1 MSDVSESTRRRRVW
15 SCIFFGLGIV
25 ALARPAT
32 AQEAETRANQT
43 KAIILEPVTVS
54 AERLTPVAGAAT
66 AVVSAEEVRDQ
77 QAKDVAEILKARV
90 PGVTGKR
97 IGGMHLDPMIRGLR
111 EDRLSVMTNG
121 TKIWGGG
128 PFRMDPPTSLLE
140 VEELEAIEVIKGPY
154 SVTRGPSS
162 IGGTINL
169 VTKQPKLSP
178 AWYAD
183 GSLGSLYA
191 SNYNGFATL
200 ASVSAGGPSL
210 AFRVSASYRDYQDY
224 ESGDGQ
230 RIQSGFQSQSV
241 SGSILW
247 QPHTHHRLRL
257 SVSRESDRDARFATL
272 PLHLEEDD
280 AYLGSVTYTIRKPLP
295 YVHSLEFTGYY
306 NYVHHRMNNEHKPH
320 RPGSGVGGGLRDGSG
335 PGNMDRTG
343 HPPSHNG
350 HMTDNGHDGHMMD
363 STHGDH
369 MTGNGHGSGHAG
381 HTHPVRRIV
390 FPLDARTFGG
400 RVQAN
405 MLPSFGGRLAIGGD
419 VYRLEREGTNHVS
432 FLSGTMAGMTRYFHV
447 WPDTHIVDGG
457 IFGEYDYRFAPQWRL
472 VVGTRVDFV
481 DAGAKPDTDTRL
493 AYQRFY
499 GTGADDVDAFET
511 NVSAN
516 GRLIYSPVSWL
527 DLFVGVGRA
536 VRTADATERYFA
548 LGPGP
553 GGFYV
558 GNPSLDPEESL
569 EVDIGLHAGW
579 GRLAVDGAVFY
590 NRIDDYILQYIVDD
604 QFPCPH
610 GPCNLRGFRN
620 IDHAA
625 LIGVDLGLSYAV
637 GEDLTVSGAFAY
649 VHGENEADNTALPEI
664 PPLEGR
670 LGVRYEHADWGV
682 WLHPTVRLVQGQH
695 RIDPAFGENTT
706 PGFVTADLSA
716 GWRFLGRHELTI
728 NVVNLFDKNYYE
740 HMTRENPFSGRE
752 VFEPGR
758 VVTVGI
764 RVRF

>member
-1 MSDVSESTRRRRVW
+1 MSDVSESARRRRVW
-15 SCIFFGLGIV
+15 SCIFLGLG
-25 ALARPAT
+25 AMLARPAI
-32 AQEAETRANQT
+32 AQEADTRTNQTRAIT
-43 KAIILEPVTVS
+43 LEPVTVS

-66 AVVSAEEVRDQ
+66 ALVSADEVRDH

-140 VEELEAIEVIKGPY
+140 VEEFEAIEVIKGPY

-169 VTKQPKLSP
+169 VTKQPELSP

-183 GSLGSLYA
+183 GSVGSLYA

-200 ASVSAGGPSL
+200 ASLSAGGPSL

-224 ESGDGQ
+224 DSGDGE

-241 SGSILW
+241 SGSVLW
-247 QPHTHHRLRL
+247 QPHTQHRLRL
-257 SVSRESDRDARFATL
+257 SVSRESDRDARFASL

-320 RPGSGVGGGLRDGSG
+320 RPGSGAGGGGRDGSG
-335 PGNMDRTG
+335 PGSMDRSG
-343 HPPSHNG
+343 HPR
-350 HMTDNGHDGHMMD
+350 GHDG
-363 STHGDH
+363 H
-369 MTGNGHGSGHAG
+369 MTGNGHDGPMMDDSHDAGHAG
-381 HTHPVRRIV
+381 HTHQVRRIV

-405 MLPSFGGRLAIGGD
+405 MLPSFGGRLAVGGD

-432 FLSGTMAGMTRYFHV
+432 FLSGAMAGMTRYFHV

-472 VVGTRVDFV
+472 VVGTRVDFA
-481 DAGAKPDTDTRL
+481 DAGAKPDVDTRL

-499 GTGADDVDAFET
+499 GSGADDVDAFET

-516 GRLIYSPVSWL
+516 GRLLYSPVSWL

-558 GNPSLDPEESL
+558 GNPGLDPEESL
-569 EVDIGLHAGW
+569 EVDIGLHARW
-579 GRLAVDGAVFY
+579 GRLAVDGAFFY

-625 LIGVDLGLSYAV
+625 LIGLDLGLRYAV
-637 GEDLTVSGAFAY
+637 REDLTVSGAFAY
-649 VHGENEADNTALPEI
+649 VHGENEENNTALPEI

-670 LGVRYEHADWGV
+670 LGVRYEHTDWGV
-682 WLHPTVRLVQGQH
+682 WLQPTVRLVQSQH

-706 PGFVTADLSA
+706 PGFVTADLGA

-728 NVVNLFDKNYYE
+728 NVANLFDKNYYE

-764 RVRF
+764 RIGF

>member
-1 MSDVSESTRRRRVW
+1 MSDVSESARRRRVW
-15 SCIFFGLGIV
+15 NCIFFSLGIV
-25 ALARPAT
+25 ALARPAL
-32 AQEAETRANQT
+32 AQEAEGQVNQT
-43 KAIILEPVTVS
+43 ETVALEPVTVS

-66 AVVSAEEVRDQ
+66 AVVSAEEVRDH

-169 VTKQPKLSP
+169 VTKQPELSP

-183 GSLGSLYA
+183 GSVGSLYA

-224 ESGDGQ
+224 DSGDGQ

-247 QPHTHHRLRL
+247 QPRTHHRLRL

-295 YVHSLEFTGYY
+295 SVHSLEFTGYY

-320 RPGSGVGGGLRDGSG
+320 RPGSGAGGGRRDGSG
-335 PGNMDRTG
+335 PGTMDRTG
-343 HPPSHNG
+343 HPPSH
-350 HMTDNGHDGHMMD
+350 DG
-363 STHGDH
+363 H
-369 MTGNGHGSGHAG
+369 MTGNGHDDGQHMMDDGHDAGHAG

-390 FPLDARTFGG
+390 LPLDARTFGG

-405 MLPSFGGRLAIGGD
+405 MLPGFGGRLAIGGD

-432 FLSGTMAGMTRYFHV
+432 FLSGAMAGMTRYFHV

-481 DAGAKPDTDTRL
+481 DAGAKPDVDTR
-493 AYQRFY
+493 
-499 GTGADDVDAFET
+499 
-511 NVSAN
+511 S
-516 GRLIYSPVSWL
+516 
-527 DLFVGVGRA
+527 
-536 VRTADATERYFA
+536 
-548 LGPGP
+548 
-553 GGFYV
+553 
-558 GNPSLDPEESL
+558 
-569 EVDIGLHAGW
+569 GL
-579 GRLAVDGAVFY
+579 
-590 NRIDDYILQYIVDD
+590 
-604 QFPCPH
+604 
-610 GPCNLRGFRN
+610 
-620 IDHAA
+620 
-625 LIGVDLGLSYAV
+625 
-637 GEDLTVSGAFAY
+637 
-649 VHGENEADNTALPEI
+649 
-664 PPLEGR
+664 
-670 LGVRYEHADWGV
+670 
-682 WLHPTVRLVQGQH
+682 
-695 RIDPAFGENTT
+695 PAFLRRRG
-706 PGFVTADLSA
+706 G
-716 GWRFLGRHELTI
+716 
-728 NVVNLFDKNYYE
+728 
-740 HMTRENPFSGRE
+740 
-752 VFEPGR
+752 
-758 VVTVGI
+758 
-764 RVRF
+764 